1 MPPQGKRRGKPP
13 THLQPPLRFNEDP
26 LLWASWLYYEEG
38 LTQSEIALQIGA
50 SRPTVNA
57 YLAEARSKGI
67 VDISISTDMLR
78 TTTLSKALTERFGLD
93 DCLIIPGEGGD
104 RPLIERLG
112 VATAQALPRFLFS
125 GDTIAITWGRTML
138 AVAEHAKSI
147 GGLDMTVV
155 QATGSTTAA
164 IAYTPDACA
173 TTLADHIGARF
184 VPISAPAIV
193 SSDAVRQSLLNEP
206 VIKEQLQ
213 TLERVNRVLLG
224 VSSLHPSSTIHSSG
238 FLDGNHS
245 QLADLNTAV
254 ASVAGRFIDMNG
266 NILDAPLK
274 DRTIGLELETLRDIP
289 TRILVAGGLDKVPP
303 ILAAIRG
310 KFASVLITDAVTAE
324 GILRADGMELSDF
337 SKRPTHLEN
346 PDGFQRSRTKKFINS
361 ANTIVDEALEG
372 ALAAFPDTITQ
383 IGSSPRAI
391 QAVAD
396 QPDGKV
402 GIVIG
407 GGAGHEP
414 SFLGFVGKGL
424 ADAVAVGNIFA
435 SPPPDRILECAR
447 AVNRDAGVLFIFGNY
462 SGDVMNFE
470 MAADLAQLEDIETRS
485 VLTTD
490 DIASADSGDRK
501 TRRGT
506 AGNIFI
512 FKVAGAA
519 SARMHSLDE
528 CVRLTR
534 KANDAC
540 YTIGVALEPNALPD
554 TLVPSFKLGE
564 DEFEFG
570 VGVHG
575 EPGIKRQPMASADR
589 IVDQICDQLFE
600 EINLKPDTQVAV
612 LINSLGGTPMMELFV
627 LNRRLK
633 QRLQT
638 RGAIVHQTLVGHYC
652 TSLDMVGASI
662 TLMVLDDELKSLLD
676 DPCDA
681 FFYAM

>member
-1 MPPQGKRRGKPP
+1 MVLQGKRRGKTA

-38 LTQSEIALQIGA
+38 LTQNEIALQIGA

-57 YLAEARSKGI
+57 YLSEARAKGI
-67 VDISISTDMLR
+67 VEISISTDMLCA
-78 TTTLSKALTERFGLD
+78 TTLSGALADRFGLE
-93 DCLIIPGEGGD
+93 DCLIIPSEGGD
-104 RPLIERLG
+104 RSLIERLG
-112 VATAQALPRFLFS
+112 VATARALPRLLFA
-125 GDTIAITWGRTML
+125 GDTIAVTWGRTML
-138 AVAEHAKSI
+138 AVAEHAKHI
-147 GGLDMTVV
+147 DGLDMTVV

-164 IAYTPDACA
+164 IPYTPDACA
-173 TTLADHIGARF
+173 TRLADHIGARF

-193 SSDAVRQSLLNEP
+193 SSDTVRRALLNEP

-213 TLERVNRVLLG
+213 TLDQVNRVLFG
-224 VSSLHPSSTIHSSG
+224 VSSLHPNSTIHTSG
-238 FLDGNHS
+238 FLDGDLS
-245 QLADLNTAV
+245 QLAALGTA
-254 ASVAGRFIDMNG
+254 AGSLAGHFIDMNG
-266 NILDAPLK
+266 DILDTPLK
-274 DRTIGLELETLRDIP
+274 DRTIGLGLHELREIP
-289 TRILVAGGLDKVPP
+289 TRILVAGGLEKVPP

-310 KFASVLITDAVTAE
+310 KFATVLITDAATAE
-324 GILRADGMELSDF
+324 GVLRADGVELADVSRRPVPKERPEF
-337 SKRPTHLEN
+337 RKRSK
-346 PDGFQRSRTKKFINS
+346 TKKFINK
-361 ANTIVDEALEG
+361 ANSIVDEALEG
-372 ALAAFPDTITQ
+372 ALAAFPETIVQ
-383 IGSSPRAI
+383 IGQSPRAI
-391 QAVAD
+391 RAAVD
-396 QPDGKV
+396 MPDGKV

-447 AVNRDAGVLFIFGNY
+447 DVHRSAGVLFIFGNY

-470 MAADLAQLEDIETRS
+470 MAADLAKLEDIETRS

-490 DIASADSGDRK
+490 DVASADSGDRGS
-501 TRRGT
+501 RRGT

-519 SARMHSLDE
+519 SARMYALDD

-540 YTIGVALEPNALPD
+540 YTIGVALEPNAIPD
-554 TLVPSFKLGE
+554 TLLPSFQLGE
-564 DEFEFG
+564 DEVEFG

-575 EPGIKRQPMASADR
+575 EPGIKRQQLTTADR
-589 IVDQICDQLFE
+589 IVDQICDQLFAE
-600 EINLKPDTQVAV
+600 MDLKRGTRVAV
-612 LINSLGGTPMMELFV
+612 LVNSLGATPMMELFV

-638 RGAIVHQTLVGHYC
+638 RGAVVHKTLVGHYC

-662 TLMVLDDELKSLLD
+662 TLMRLDEELQSLLD

-681 FFYAM
+681 FSYSV